1 MKNWLRKNYTIDLNF
16 FKNLL
21 YQKNRGLISKLKE
34 AKNTA
39 ALAKSETHFDGVLLS
54 KISNVLIKISK
65 DYSSKSHLHD
75 KINVINN
82 HGNSN
87 TKKKK
92 LNETYRMNN
101 LTDYSVHNK

>member
-1 MKNWLRKNYTIDLNF
+1 M
-16 FKNLL
+16 
-21 YQKNRGLISKLKE
+21 ISKLKE

>member
-1 MKNWLRKNYTIDLNF
+1 M
-16 FKNLL
+16 
-21 YQKNRGLISKLKE
+21 ISKLKE

-39 ALAKSETHFDGVLLS
+39 ALAKSGTHFDGVLLS